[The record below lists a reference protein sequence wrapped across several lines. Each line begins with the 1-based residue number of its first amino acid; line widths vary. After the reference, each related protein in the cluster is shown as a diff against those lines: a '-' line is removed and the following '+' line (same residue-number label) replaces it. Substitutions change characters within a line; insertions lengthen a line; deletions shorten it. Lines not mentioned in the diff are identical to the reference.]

1 MTKILKNYRYY
12 VLFVLMSIAMLGI
25 FSVPIED
32 QPLANWIYCL
42 LSSKIIGVGA
52 GWIAAKLYK
61 RWEAKG
67 RIPELTDSINNF

>member
-12 VLFVLMSIAMLGI
+12 VLFVLMSIAILGI
-25 FSVPIED
+25 FSVPIEE
-32 QPLANWIYCL
+32 QPLANWFYCL

-52 GWIAAKLYK
+52 G
-61 RWEAKG
+61 WEAKG

>member
-1 MTKILKNYRYY
+1 MKKILANYRYY

-32 QPLANWIYCL
+32 QPQANWIYCI
-42 LSSKIIGVGA
+42 LSSKIIGIGA
-52 GWIAAKLYK
+52 GWIAAKLTK